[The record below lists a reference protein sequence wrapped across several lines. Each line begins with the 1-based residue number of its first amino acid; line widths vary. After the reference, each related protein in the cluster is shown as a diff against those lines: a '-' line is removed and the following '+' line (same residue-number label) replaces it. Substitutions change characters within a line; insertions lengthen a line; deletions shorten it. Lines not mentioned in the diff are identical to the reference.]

1 MTRERGSESRRRF
14 LGRAAVGTAV
24 ALGGCANLVGGDEP
38 SADSEPSATPDEQGD
53 TESSGTA
60 TGTASDSDGSGTP
73 ETTPSPTNTPEILAD
88 VTGTY
93 PSYRYDAGR
102 RAFAAGVTGPTV
114 NPNIAYTLDLPGAV
128 YQPVVRGRTLYLARR
143 RREPGEPTVEAFDLK
158 SGAKQWGADLGS
170 RAGAAPTVT
179 GDHVFVQASGGTYG
193 VDLDGSVAWESESV
207 GTTGFA
213 PTVTEDRVFAVGG
226 QGVAAF
232 DHAGEQAWSVP
243 LGERPFASAAAD
255 ESRLYLVIPRDQMTT
270 DVLALDAES
279 GRTDWR
285 EAVEAE
291 AGFPPVLADDTIYVA
306 SDRRDGGVTALSLS
320 DGEPQWSAD
329 FALDR
334 GLAAAND
341 TVVAAR
347 QERVMA
353 RSRSDGSESW
363 STRLGDEVVAG
374 PVADSETVYV
384 GVEKGDGRGAVHA
397 LDTISGQIRWTVSTE
412 RPVGTLPA
420 VVDGG
425 LLVATGDGDDSPE
438 KLHVLIDA

>member
-1 MTRERGSESRRRF
+1 MPE
-14 LGRAAVGTAV
+14 
-24 ALGGCANLVGGDEP
+24 
-38 SADSEPSATPDEQGD
+38 EQGD
-53 TESSGTA
+53 AES
-60 TGTASDSDGSGTP
+60 TGTASASDGDDTA
-73 ETTPSPTNTPEILAD
+73 ETTPSPTGTPEILAD

-102 RAFAAGVTGPTV
+102 RAFAAGVTGPSV
-114 NPNIAYTLDLPGAV
+114 SPSIAYTLDLPGAV

-143 RREPGEPTVEAFDLK
+143 RREPGGPTIEAFDLK

-179 GDHVFVQASGGTYG
+179 GDRVFVQASGGTYG

-213 PTVTEDRVFAVGG
+213 PTVTDDRVFAVGG

-232 DHAGEQAWSVP
+232 DHAGEQAWSIP

-255 ESRLYLVIPRDQMTT
+255 ESRLYLVIPRDQKTT

-279 GRTDWR
+279 GRTAWR

-291 AGFPPVLADDTIYVA
+291 AGFPPVLADGTIYVA
-306 SDRRDGGVTALSLS
+306 SDRRDGGVTALSLR
-320 DGEPQWSAD
+320 DGEPQWSTD
-329 FALDR
+329 FTLDR
-334 GLAAAND
+334 GLAVADD

-347 QERVMA
+347 RERVIA
-353 RSRSDGSESW
+353 RSRSDGSEDW

-384 GVEKGDGRGAVHA
+384 GVEKGDGTGAVHA
-397 LDTISGQIRWTVSTE
+397 LDTIKGQIRWTVGTE
-412 RPVGTLPA
+412 RPIGALPA

-425 LLVATGDGDDSPE
+425 LLVATDDGEDSPE
-438 KLHVLIDA
+438 RLHVITGS